1 MFAFQLSEV
10 ASKEGDQNVSVK
22 EHTKGALCGVGE
34 KVDLE
39 TEVAGSVKLE
49 DGREIVPVV
58 DEDGEE
64 VCNCVLPDMAAT
76 DDS

>member
-1 MFAFQLSEV
+1 M
-10 ASKEGDQNVSVK
+10 SVK
-22 EHTKGALCGVGE
+22 EHTKDALYGVGE
-34 KVDLE
+34 KKVDLE